1 MRKSQFLSVLA
12 ALLLVFAGQACASNF
27 GAFEG
32 GVLRI
37 EPPRKVRVY
46 KRDSTVTYRTITVNR
61 PGFFVRDARWSG
73 DKIAVYVSCP
83 GDKDGKVFLYYSFV
97 GYKVIN

>member
-1 MRKSQFLSVLA
+1 MEYKHIL
-12 ALLLVFAGQACASNF
+12 
-27 GAFEG
+27 FEVAD
-32 GVLRI
+32 GVA
-37 EPPRKVRVY
+37 
-46 KRDSTVTYRTITVNR
+46 TITINR

-83 GDKDGKVFLYYSFV
+83 NDKNGKIFLYYSFV

>member
-1 MRKSQFLSVLA
+1 MRKSLFLSVLV
-12 ALLLVFAGQACASNF
+12 ALLLVFAGLACASNF

-37 EPPRKVRVY
+37 DPPRRVRVY
-46 KRDSTVTYRTITVNR
+46 KRNSTVTYRTITVNR

-83 GDKDGKVFLYYSFV
+83 GDKDSKVLLYYSLV

>member
-1 MRKSQFLSVLA
+1 MRKSLFLSVLA
-12 ALLLVFAGQACASNF
+12 ALLLVVAGQACASNF

-32 GVLRI
+32 GVLRV

-61 PGFFVRDARWSG
+61 SGFFVRDARWSG

-83 GDKDGKVFLYYSFV
+83 NDKDGKVFLYYSFV

>member
-1 MRKSQFLSVLA
+1 MRKSLFLSVLA
-12 ALLLVFAGQACASNF
+12 AVLLVVAGQACASNF

-46 KRDSTVTYRTITVNR
+46 KRDSTVTYRTITINR

-83 GDKDGKVFLYYSFV
+83 NDKNGKIFLSYSFV
-97 GYKVIN
+97 GYKVIH

>member
-1 MRKSQFLSVLA
+1 MHKSLFLSVLV

-32 GVLRI
+32 GVLRV

-61 PGFFVRDARWSG
+61 SGFFVRDARWSG

-83 GDKDGKVFLYYSFV
+83 NDKNGKIFLYYSFV